1 MNSPVSSRR
10 GGILALVVLI
20 LALAWFGPLDYRKLV
35 KPDEGRYSE
44 IPREMVASGD
54 WVTPRLNG
62 LKYFEKPALQYWATA
77 TAYEAFGQHDWTARL
92 WPALTSFLGI
102 LLAAYTGCRLFGRQA
117 GLYAGTVLGGSLLY
131 FGIGHLNTLDMGL
144 SFFMQASL
152 CGFLLANR
160 PDATAP
166 ESRRWMLFT
175 WAALGLAVL
184 SKGIVAPVL
193 TGAVLVLYSLA
204 GRDLSPWRRLSLLP
218 GLALFFAIT
227 VPWFVAVSLR
237 NPEFFHF
244 FFIHEHFERF
254 LTKSHNRFHP
264 WFYFVPVLVLGA
276 LPWTTMLPQ
285 TLLGAWRRV
294 GEGFQPRRLLLIWAV
309 FIYFFFSISS
319 SKLPS
324 YILPCFP
331 ALALLL
337 GDWLT
342 RISRRALLWHL
353 GVVAVLA
360 AAVGI
365 AAPLFIEKAANPE
378 QPLAMMSA
386 YGRWLAVA
394 GALWFAGSVGAWRLA
409 RQNRMQP
416 AIYLVAIA
424 TFLAGNG
431 ILLGHENLAPS
442 NSAASLA
449 EQLRPQLTPDV
460 PFYSVRTYEQ
470 TLPFY
475 IKRTVTLVEFGD
487 ELTFGIEQEP
497 QKAIPSVLEFET
509 RWRADK
515 EAFALMTPETYAEL
529 QKHGLPMQIAA
540 RDLRRI
546 VVKKPQ

>member
-1 MNSPVSSRR
+1 MTARCVSVRL
-10 GGILALVVLI
+10 GGILAILI

-35 KPDEGRYSE
+35 KPDEGRYAE

-77 TAYEAFGQHDWTARL
+77 SAYEVFGQHDWTARL

-117 GLYAGTVLGGSLLY
+117 GLYAGTVLAGSLLY

-160 PDATAP
+160 PEADKGEA
-166 ESRRWMLFT
+166 RRWMLFT

-193 TGAVLVLYSLA
+193 TGAVLVLYSLI

-218 GLALFFAIT
+218 GLAVFFAIT
-227 VPWFVAVSLR
+227 VPWFVVVSLR
-237 NPEFFHF
+237 NPDFFHF

-264 WFYFVPVLVLGA
+264 WFYFVPVLLLGA

-285 TLLGAWRRV
+285 ALLGAWRRV
-294 GEGFQPRRLLLIWAV
+294 GAGFQPRRLLLIWAV

-342 RISRRALLWHL
+342 RIPRRALLWHL
-353 GVVAVLA
+353 GFVAVLGA
-360 AAVGI
+360 AMGV

-378 QPLAMMSA
+378 QPLAMMTA

-394 GALWFAGSVGAWRLA
+394 GALWFAGSVGAWWLA
-409 RQNRMQP
+409 RQNRLQP
-416 AIYLVAIA
+416 AIYLIAIA
-424 TFLAGNG
+424 TFVAGNG
-431 ILLGHENLAPS
+431 MLLGHESLAPS

-449 EQLRPQLTPDV
+449 EQLRPQLTPNV

-497 QKAIPSVLEFET
+497 QKAIATVAAFET

-515 EAFALMTPETYAEL
+515 QAFALMTPEMYAEL
-529 QKHGLPMQIAA
+529 QQHGLPMSIAA

-546 VVKKPQ
+546 VVKRPL

>member
-1 MNSPVSSRR
+1 
-10 GGILALVVLI
+10 
-20 LALAWFGPLDYRKLV
+20 
-35 KPDEGRYSE
+35 
-44 IPREMVASGD
+44 
-54 WVTPRLNG
+54 
-62 LKYFEKPALQYWATA
+62 
-77 TAYEAFGQHDWTARL
+77 
-92 WPALTSFLGI
+92 
-102 LLAAYTGCRLFGRQA
+102 
-117 GLYAGTVLGGSLLY
+117 
-131 FGIGHLNTLDMGL
+131 
-144 SFFMQASL
+144 
-152 CGFLLANR
+152 
-160 PDATAP
+160 
-166 ESRRWMLFT
+166 
-175 WAALGLAVL
+175 
-184 SKGIVAPVL
+184 
-193 TGAVLVLYSLA
+193 
-204 GRDLSPWRRLSLLP
+204 
-218 GLALFFAIT
+218 
-227 VPWFVAVSLR
+227 
-237 NPEFFHF
+237 
-244 FFIHEHFERF
+244 
-254 LTKSHNRFHP
+254 
-264 WFYFVPVLVLGA
+264 
-276 LPWTTMLPQ
+276 MLPQ
-285 TLLGAWRRV
+285 SLIGAWRRV
-294 GEGFQPRRLLLIWAV
+294 GDGFQPRRLLLIWAV

-378 QPLAMMSA
+378 QPLVMMAA

-394 GALWFAGSVGAWRLA
+394 GALWFAGSLGAWWLA
-409 RQNRMQP
+409 RQNRLPP

-424 TFLAGNG
+424 TFIAGNG
-431 ILLGHENLAPS
+431 MLLGHENLAPS

-449 EQLRPQLTPDV
+449 AQLRPQLTPDV
-460 PFYSVRTYEQ
+460 PFYSVLTYEQ

-497 QKAIPSVLEFET
+497 QKAIATVAEFET

-515 EAFALMTPETYAEL
+515 QAFALMTPETYAQL
-529 QKHGLPMQIAA
+529 QKHDLPMQIAA

>member
-1 MNSPVSSRR
+1 MRDAFSGRR
-10 GGILALVVLI
+10 GGILALVLLI
-20 LALAWFGPLDYRKLV
+20 MALAWFGPLDYRKLV
-35 KPDEGRYSE
+35 KPDEGRYAE
-44 IPREMVASGD
+44 IPREMVASHD

-77 TAYEAFGQHDWTARL
+77 AAYEAFGEHDWSARL
-92 WPALTSFLGI
+92 WPALTGFLGI

-117 GLYAGTVLGGSLLY
+117 GLYTAAALSGSLLY

-144 SFFMQASL
+144 SFFMECAL

-160 PDATAP
+160 PEAAGG

-204 GRDLSPWRRLSLLP
+204 GRDFSPWRRLHLLS
-218 GLALFFAIT
+218 GLVLFFAVT
-227 VPWFVAVSLR
+227 APWFVVVCQR
-237 NPEFFHF
+237 NPDFFHF

-264 WFYFVPVLVLGA
+264 WFYFVPVLVAGA

-285 TLLGAWRRV
+285 TLAGAWRRV
-294 GEGFQPRRLLLIWAV
+294 GAGFQPRRLLLVWAV

-342 RISRRALLWHL
+342 RISRRALFWHL
-353 GVVAVLA
+353 GIVSVLA
-360 AAVGI
+360 AAAVV
-365 AAPLFIEKAANPE
+365 ASPLVKMAANAE
-378 QPLAMMSA
+378 QPLDMMGA
-386 YGRWLAVA
+386 YALWIAGAAGLWLAGCVA
-394 GALWFAGSVGAWRLA
+394 AILLA
-409 RQNRMQP
+409 RQNRLP
-416 AIYLVAIA
+416 AAIYMVATA
-424 TFLAGNG
+424 TFIFGNG
-431 ILLGHENLAPS
+431 LLLGHENLAPS

-449 EQLRPQLTPDV
+449 AALRPQLTPGV
-460 PFYSVRTYEQ
+460 PFYSVLTYEQ

-475 IKRTVTLVEFGD
+475 IKRTVTLVAFGD

-497 QKAIPSVLEFET
+497 QKAIPTVAEFEI

-529 QKHGLPMQIAA
+529 QKHGLPMAIAA

-546 VVKKPQ
+546 VVKKP